1 MLVCRIKH
9 IPYVT
14 QFELR
19 FYAIYTTKVLTK
31 YYSITYNI
39 SIVSSKHRRNFR
51 VEPRVRFSEL
61 ISQTLPNLFTGIPCR
76 KVNQQNIF
84 AFAETVRVFGYVSYV
99 RVTESFRVCR

>member
-1 MLVCRIKH
+1 MIMVRKGKHKEGLFWMHIYICIYVPMLVCRIKH

-19 FYAIYTTKVLTK
+19 FYARYTTRVLTK

-51 VEPRVRFSEL
+51 V
-61 ISQTLPNLFTGIPCR
+61 
-76 KVNQQNIF
+76 
-84 AFAETVRVFGYVSYV
+84 
-99 RVTESFRVCR
+99 

>member
-1 MLVCRIKH
+1 MIMLRKGKHKEEDFIGCTHIYTYVYVPMLVCRIKH

-51 VEPRVRFSEL
+51 V
-61 ISQTLPNLFTGIPCR
+61 
-76 KVNQQNIF
+76 
-84 AFAETVRVFGYVSYV
+84 
-99 RVTESFRVCR
+99 

>member
-1 MLVCRIKH
+1 LDAHIYIHIYVPMLVCRIKH

-19 FYAIYTTKVLTK
+19 FCARYTTRVLTK

-51 VEPRVRFSEL
+51 V
-61 ISQTLPNLFTGIPCR
+61 
-76 KVNQQNIF
+76 
-84 AFAETVRVFGYVSYV
+84 
-99 RVTESFRVCR
+99 